1 MLPNDL
7 CYDRRM
13 DTRKSLTTTTV
24 IPPQVRAA
32 RALLDWSQK
41 ELAERAGV
49 AVTTV
54 RDIEE
59 GKRADTGAAGEVLE
73 TLRQEGVEFVAGN
86 ESGGPGVRL
95 ASRRGP
101 NLVRRPTVMTL
112 WDGMPLDVEYRGRRF
127 NAFVA
132 KEVLEDL
139 GPVPGDA
146 KPTDEDYL
154 QIFNRHVTS
163 ILEGVKI
170 AYERGAAWSRDGMSL
185 YVRPLDIRE
194 LIPVDAWGKLVMADE
209 LVRGGTPVF
218 AGTRVP
224 IKMVLDLIDN
234 GVDREELAESYP
246 FLKDEHIAA
255 AREYLQEHPSR
266 QPLERVANSWKLKS
280 KRVVKRPT
288 KA

>member
-1 MLPNDL
+1 MAQA
-7 CYDRRM
+7 
-13 DTRKSLTTTTV
+13 TV

-54 RDIEE
+54 RDMEE
-59 GKRADTGAAGEVLE
+59 GKRADTTAAGEVLE
-73 TLRQEGVEFVAGN
+73 ALREEGIEFVPGN
-86 ESGGPGVRL
+86 ERGGPGVRL
-95 ASRRGP
+95 ASDRGP
-101 NLVRRPTVMTL
+101 NLVRRPTVMTM
-112 WDGMPLDVEYRGRRF
+112 WEGMPLDVEYRGKRF
-127 NAFVA
+127 TAFVA
-132 KEVLEDL
+132 REVLEDL
-139 GPVPGDA
+139 DEVPGHA
-146 KPTDEDYL
+146 KLADDGYL
-154 QIFNRHVTS
+154 QIFGRHERK

-170 AYERGAAWSRDGMSL
+170 AFERGAAWRRDGRNL

-194 LIPVDAWGKLVMADE
+194 LVPPDAWGKLVMADDMIM
-209 LVRGGTPVF
+209 GGTPVF

-224 IKMVLDLIDN
+224 IKMVLDLIDS
-234 GVDREELAESYP
+234 GVDREELAASYP

-255 AREYLQEHPSR
+255 AREYLKEHPTR
-266 QPLERVANSWKLKS
+266 QPTSRVPDSWKLKS

>member
-1 MLPNDL
+1 M
-7 CYDRRM
+7 
-13 DTRKSLTTTTV
+13 
-24 IPPQVRAA
+24 
-32 RALLDWSQK
+32 
-41 ELAERAGV
+41 
-49 AVTTV
+49 TTV

-73 TLRQEGVEFVAGN
+73 TLRREGGEFVAGN

-95 ASRRGP
+95 ANRRGP

-112 WDGMPLDVEYRGRRF
+112 WDGTPLDVEYRGRRF

-132 KEVLEDL
+132 REVLEDL
-139 GPVPGDA
+139 GRLPADA
-146 KPTDEDYL
+146 KPTDEEYL
-154 QIFNRHVTS
+154 QIFNRHVRS

-170 AYERGAAWSRDGMSL
+170 AFERGAAWSRDGMSR

-194 LIPVDAWGKLVMADE
+194 LMPVDAWGKLIMADE

-224 IKMVLDLIDN
+224 IKTVPELVDN

-255 AREYLQEHPSR
+255 AREYLQERPIR
-266 QPLERVANSWKLKS
+266 QPLQRVANSLKLNS
-280 KRVVKRPT
+280 KRVVTRPT

>member
-1 MLPNDL
+1 METKIAPV
-7 CYDRRM
+7 
-13 DTRKSLTTTTV
+13 STV

-73 TLRQEGVEFVAGN
+73 TLRRE
-86 ESGGPGVRL
+86 GGPGVRL
-95 ASRRGP
+95 ASGRGP

-132 KEVLEDL
+132 REVLEDL
-139 GPVPGDA
+139 GRVPGDA
-146 KPTDEDYL
+146 KPTDEEYL
-154 QIFNRHVTS
+154 QIFNRHVRS

-170 AYERGAAWSRDGMSL
+170 AFERGAAWSRDGKSL
-185 YVRPLDIRE
+185 YVRTIDIRE
-194 LIPVDAWGKLVMADE
+194 LMPADAWGKLIMADE

-224 IKMVLDLIDN
+224 IKMVLDLIDS
-234 GVDREELAESYP
+234 GVDHEELAESYP

-255 AREYLQEHPSR
+255 AREYQREHPMR
-266 QPLERVANSWKLKS
+266 QPQERAPDNRKLKG
-280 KRVVKRPT
+280 KRVVKQST

>member
-1 MLPNDL
+1 V
-7 CYDRRM
+7 
-13 DTRKSLTTTTV
+13 TAATV

-59 GKRADTGAAGEVLE
+59 GKRADTGAAADVLE
-73 TLRQEGVEFVAGN
+73 TLRREGVEFVAGN
-86 ESGGPGVRL
+86 ESSGPGVRL

-132 KEVLEDL
+132 RELLEDL
-139 GPVPGDA
+139 GRVPGDA
-146 KPTDEDYL
+146 TLTEEEYL
-154 QIFNRHVTS
+154 QIFNRHVRS

-170 AYERGAAWSRDGMSL
+170 AFERGAGWSRDGKSL
-185 YVRPLDIRE
+185 YVRTIDIRE
-194 LIPVDAWGKLVMADE
+194 LMPADAWGKLVMADE
-209 LVRGGTPVF
+209 LVRAGTPVF

-224 IKMVLDLIDN
+224 IKMVLDLIDS
-234 GVDREELAESYP
+234 GADRAELAESYP
-246 FLKDEHIAA
+246 FLTDEHIAA
-255 AREYLQEHPSR
+255 AREYLREHPMR
-266 QPLERVANSWKLKS
+266 QPEERAPDNWKLKS
-280 KRVVKRPT
+280 KRVVKQHT

>member
-1 MLPNDL
+1 METKIAPV
-7 CYDRRM
+7 
-13 DTRKSLTTTTV
+13 STV

-73 TLRQEGVEFVAGN
+73 TLRREGVEFVAGN

-95 ASRRGP
+95 ASGRGP

-132 KEVLEDL
+132 REVLEDL
-139 GPVPGDA
+139 GRVPGDA
-146 KPTDEDYL
+146 KPTDEEYL
-154 QIFNRHVTS
+154 QIFNRHVRS

-170 AYERGAAWSRDGMSL
+170 AFERGAAWSRDGKSL
-185 YVRPLDIRE
+185 YVRTIDIRE
-194 LIPVDAWGKLVMADE
+194 LMPADAWGKLIMADE

-224 IKMVLDLIDN
+224 IKMVLDLIDS
-234 GVDREELAESYP
+234 GVDHEELAESYP

-255 AREYLQEHPSR
+255 AREYQREHPMR
-266 QPLERVANSWKLKS
+266 QPQERAPDNRKLKG
-280 KRVVKRPT
+280 KRVVKQST

>member
-1 MLPNDL
+1 MAVA
-7 CYDRRM
+7 
-13 DTRKSLTTTTV
+13 TV

-59 GKRADTGAAGEVLE
+59 GKRADTSAAGEVLE
-73 TLRQEGVEFVAGN
+73 ALRKEGIEFVAGN

-95 ASRRGP
+95 TSDRGP

-112 WDGMPLDVEYRGRRF
+112 WEGMPLDVDYRGRRF

-132 KEVLEDL
+132 REVLEDL
-139 GPVPGDA
+139 DRVPGDA
-146 KPTDEDYL
+146 KLNDEKYL
-154 QIFNRHVTS
+154 QIFSRHERT

-170 AYERGAAWSRDGMSL
+170 AFERGAAWSRDGRNL

-194 LIPVDAWGKLVMADE
+194 LVPPDAWGKLVMVGDM
-209 LVRGGTPVF
+209 VMGGTPVF

-224 IKMVLDLIDN
+224 IKMVLDLIDS
-234 GVDREELAESYP
+234 GVDREELVASYP

-255 AREYLQEHPSR
+255 AREYLKEHSTR
-266 QPLERVANSWKLKS
+266 QPSSRVPDNWKLKS
-280 KRVVKRPT
+280 KRVVKRST